1 MRKVVFRLRAQ
12 DGTIPWT
19 MPGDRWISHL
29 EWAAIIGIGLVNVI
43 LARVTSI
50 SLSEPMKNAELL
62 AIIFAVWPLTAVLT
76 RLTGIGIG
84 AEVIAENAAK
94 FFLFTLAASTLSY
107 FLATNPAPLNDTLM
121 VRIDGLLGFSWP
133 DFFAWVLDHKTI
145 SVMLAYFYVSL
156 LPQAV
161 LVLLFVGAIYP
172 RRPNRFITAY
182 LLSGAITLFAFAL
195 IPVAGP
201 FVYFNH
207 LDMPGAL
214 YVEHYLQMRS
224 HARSAISMDDLRGIV
239 SFPSFHVSGAVIITY
254 FLRGLPVVFPLAI
267 LVNIGMSIGALFI
280 GGHYLSDVLAGL
292 IVGLI
297 TIVVIRLLEGAGPE
311 PRLMLRRQNLTTR
324 RG

>member
-19 MPGDRWISHL
+19 MPGDRLISHL

-76 RLTGIGIG
+76 RLTGFGIG